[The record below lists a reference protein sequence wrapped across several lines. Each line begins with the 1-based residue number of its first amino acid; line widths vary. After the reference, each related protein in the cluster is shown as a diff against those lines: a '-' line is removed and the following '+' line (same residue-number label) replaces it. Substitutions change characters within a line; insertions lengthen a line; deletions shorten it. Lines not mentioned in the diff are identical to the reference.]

1 MAGTFR
7 LDKSSTISM
16 HLPVPVTKVIN
27 ILFTLR
33 LARWCTTRC
42 NPLSCLG
49 FLSLCSDKNFSIV
62 RGGSGL
68 KTGTSRKAKTMR
80 LFCTVRGPNGTESV
94 EKVVSLTDY
103 QPLCVTRNTF
113 LLSGWCHTVRC
124 GKGSNATS
132 FVTIYKA
139 VKSSQQNR

>member
-1 MAGTFR
+1 MTGTFR

-16 HLPVPVTKVIN
+16 YLPALETKVIN
-27 ILFTLR
+27 ILFTPR
-33 LARWCTTRC
+33 LTRWRITRC
-42 NPLSCLG
+42 NPLSWLVFSLG
-49 FLSLCSDKNFSIV
+49 PDKKLFYCSG
-62 RGGSGL
+62 RSGRQ
-68 KTGTSRKAKTMR
+68 TVTNRKAKTMR

-94 EKVVSLTDY
+94 EKVVSLADY